1 MLAPSEIH
9 KRDVKWPMNNKKTLL
24 VQAAIKLF
32 GERDYHSTSV
42 QDIVSLAGV
51 SKGAFYQQF
60 QSKEELLVF
69 IFNDNYYEKV
79 RNELHV
85 AMQNQLLSPT
95 ERIMKGIQIQC
106 QIVLEN
112 KDFLAMMIKGVA
124 FTEKT
129 ISEAMTRE
137 TIAYVHWFRERIEE
151 QYGPEIKPH
160 SMDLASMLAG
170 SLQEFY
176 FYHIF
181 CDYPINH
188 FVLSEYLVDRLDDLV
203 EGIIRRQNTA
213 IQTTPLLRASELRP
227 TPSAVPIQTFAS
239 KVEEVME
246 WIELHVHDAHKVE
259 EMLRSLQAV
268 TDEIHKKPCNDT
280 IIQGMYVYLLSLA
293 KDDKSLIYH
302 LEQTF
307 SLR

>member
-1 MLAPSEIH
+1 
-9 KRDVKWPMNNKKTLL
+9 MNNKKELL

-69 IFNDNYYEKV
+69 IFNHNYYEKV
-79 RNELHV
+79 RNELHMV
-85 AMQNQLLSPT
+85 TQNQLLSPT
-95 ERIMKGIQIQC
+95 ERIMKGIEIQC

-137 TIAYVHWFRERIEE
+137 TISYVHWFRERIEE
-151 QYGPEIKPH
+151 QYGSDSDIKPH
-160 SMDLASMLAG
+160 SMDLASILAG
-170 SLQEFY
+170 SLKEFF

-181 CDYPINH
+181 CDYAVNPV
-188 FVLSEYLVDRLDDLV
+188 VLSQYLIERLEDLV

-213 IQTTPLLRASELRP
+213 RQTTPMLRASELRLNP
-227 TPSAVPIQTFAS
+227 DVVPVKTFAS
-239 KVEEVME
+239 SVEEIME
-246 WIELHVHDAHKVE
+246 WIQQHIADPHKLE

-268 TDEIHKKPCNDT
+268 ADEMDKQPCNPT

-293 KDDKSLIYH
+293 KDDKSLIYQ
-302 LEQTF
+302 LEQAF
-307 SLR
+307 SLRKP